1 MSEQEKKRRGRP
13 KKAQN
18 TGTKVPASMKIDNS
32 TDVNDATVSEVVK
45 HKRPGRSELYKPKYE
60 PGQMSNM
67 LINAMALRKM
77 GEVDMTDPKAVE
89 QRVDEYITFCI
100 ERDMKPTVESM
111 ALAFGTNRTQLWR
124 WKEGV
129 DCGQIP
135 EATKK
140 ALKRGY
146 DLMNDIL
153 AQTLVDGSI
162 NPIAAFFLLKN
173 NHGYKDQTDVVVQA
187 NTPYGGMG
195 TDDIRGKYLEG
206 MQHDIPVDGEV
217 K

>member
-1 MSEQEKKRRGRP
+1 MGEPKKRGRP
-13 KKAQN
+13 KK
-18 TGTKVPASMKIDNS
+18 VPEGMKIDNS
-32 TDVNDATVSEVVK
+32 TDLANETVSEVVERK
-45 HKRPGRSELYKPKYE
+45 YKRPDLAKDRSAHYK
-60 PGQMSNM
+60 PGQMREM
-67 LINAMALRKM
+67 LTNAMELRHM
-77 GEVDMTDPKAVE
+77 GSVDMTNPEAVE

-129 DCGQIP
+129 ECGQIP
-135 EATKK
+135 EATRK

-153 AQTLVDGSI
+153 AQTLVDGAI

-187 NTPYGGMG
+187 NVPYGGTG
-195 TDDIRGKYLEG
+195 TEDIRGQYLEG
-206 MQHDIPVDGEV
+206 MQHDIPVDGDV